1 MAHPGLTSIPEEAV
15 PQWERF
21 NNWWLPE
28 SVDTLCPFCGKAVN
42 LRLVDHYHDASR
54 DIMTST
60 GRCPRCRRAAYFWT
74 ISPGRFDNTDRGQVF
89 RALLI
94 WPAPPT
100 ERQPIQGVELIPE
113 RLRQAYLEAL
123 ATYNAGVWPATG
135 TSCRRTLEGIVA
147 HLMPTSTG
155 RQSNLGNALIS
166 LPTVVDL
173 AKPLITLSHSL
184 RQGGNISAHFDST
197 RTPDQATAGAMVDLL
212 EYLLEYVFTL
222 PAMVD
227 ELEKRMA
234 ALGQQAKEGVSSE

>member
-1 MAHPGLTSIPEEAV
+1 
-15 PQWERF
+15 
-21 NNWWLPE
+21 
-28 SVDTLCPFCGKAVN
+28 
-42 LRLVDHYHDASR
+42 
-54 DIMTST
+54 
-60 GRCPRCRRAAYFWT
+60 
-74 ISPGRFDNTDRGQVF
+74 
-89 RALLI
+89 
-94 WPAPPT
+94 
-100 ERQPIQGVELIPE
+100 
-113 RLRQAYLEAL
+113 
-123 ATYNAGVWPATG
+123 
-135 TSCRRTLEGIVA
+135 
-147 HLMPTSTG
+147 MPTSTG